1 MTRTSKPSSS
11 RSRKGRERGD
21 GGGKRF
27 SVFDFSEEDD
37 RVEKVSRSL
46 LGKFSA
52 RKSSPVAKH
61 QFLQCFAKGAES
73 VSRNLSDVFIVIDAE
88 VGKSANTDSFSEDVS
103 NELIHNDSEVSISTL
118 NTSHQISPGPTDL
131 DTEDTCADRSLEGS
145 GSTKQEIFE
154 TNDQLL
160 SCSSTN
166 EDDVTVVFPDFVI
179 YEGNWCTTSKLIF
192 SCTCIKLQGSAVSGL
207 QRTFDSEWAVSD
219 VVGIESEWCS
229 RVETAIVNLRLK
241 GKHCTRAANSN
252 DISGIELL
260 KFSVCDPLWSEREK
274 AIRTLN
280 LRYNDLWNADYDDMI
295 KWEEI
300 VSWRQSD
307 VFSLKHCFSEFVDT
321 FEEVIYPEGD
331 PDAVTISKRDLEL
344 LKPETFIN
352 DTIIDFYVKYLKNK
366 FLPEK
371 NNRFYFFNSFFFRK
385 LVDLD
390 KNLSSACGGR
400 DAYQRVHKWTK
411 KVNLFQKDYIF
422 IPVNYSLHWSLVVIC
437 HPGEVIKNVITYP
450 SYLCEEWKERYGDGD
465 DDEDVSAMFLTL
477 PFFPLELPQQENSFD
492 CGLFLLHYVEL
503 FLEGAPVN
511 FNPLKILKFSNF
523 LSQNWFHPMEVS
535 LKRAHILQLIYEI
548 MVSNQAK
555 ELSGSIGK
563 YPSSDASDSDL
574 GEAHIFTMTHS
585 DNFSSV
591 GKEFGSVY
599 KVSSDTNYQRIGRQS
614 GSVMPP
620 IEEEEKG
627 EIADESPQCLED
639 RHQASAVSE
648 CSSAFSFGQQFTEL
662 EISWEGRFSRNIKD
676 TGRTPSPRPLHRE
689 SQTTFELG
697 RDCTPQETKSLNH
710 PTEADNEPLILTSSS
725 EELVTCVVEDSE
737 EEGNERNDGIE
748 IDVSSSSRNNLF
760 LSKQVVESTANS
772 SDNRQHDLIL
782 SNEHPTFDSSK
793 QHCSNRPS

>member
-352 DTIIDFYVKYLKNK
+352 DTIIDFYVN
-366 FLPEK
+366 
-371 NNRFYFFNSFFFRK
+371 
-385 LVDLD
+385 
-390 KNLSSACGGR
+390 
-400 DAYQRVHKWTK
+400 
-411 KVNLFQKDYIF
+411 
-422 IPVNYSLHWSLVVIC
+422 
-437 HPGEVIKNVITYP
+437 
-450 SYLCEEWKERYGDGD
+450 YLCEEWKERYGDGD